1 MDYQLVLQFPA
12 ATEEEAERLLTLE
25 DDFIEVLEDSADVE
39 GHESDASLMN
49 FFVGTDDAE
58 ETFERLRPFLEE
70 KNLLALVQVAYRHV
84 DEEDYIPL
92 WPEDEKERK
101 FKVPA

>member
-12 ATEEEAERLLTLE
+12 RTEEEAERFLTIE

-39 GHESDASLMN
+39 GHESDDGLMN

-58 ETFERLRPFLEE
+58 ETFERLRPLLED
-70 KNLLALVQVAYRHV
+70 KNLLAIAAIAYRHV
-84 DEEDYIPL
+84 DEEDYIIL
-92 WPEDEKERK
+92 WPEDDKERK
-101 FKVPA
+101 FKVPV